1 MHTSGMVNGMTD
13 EEKIEEGKLSASEP
27 NVEAGYTSLPPHG
40 PTLWNEVSVKAAD
53 YAGYDVYGLI
63 RLHGRRLELDQ
74 LTVVRRTD
82 GEQITGYNLRSISP
96 QTLFQLA
103 LEASWFKPPETG
115 GEILNLFD
123 GRWEGPNA
131 GAGMFTRT
139 EVDDAKAAG
148 PVDDTLRMVGKL
160 YTLAYALN
168 DAPAKAVAQTF
179 KVSAR
184 TAGNWISKA
193 KQAGYIAA
201 DEATEGASD
210 A

>member
-1 MHTSGMVNGMTD
+1 MVNCMTNED
-13 EEKIEEGKLSASEP
+13 EIEEDKLSASDP
-27 NVEAGYTSLPPHG
+27 NVDAGYTRLPPHG
-40 PTLWNEVSVKAAD
+40 PTLWNEVSVKSAD

-63 RLHGRRLELDQ
+63 RLHGRRLELDE
-74 LTVVRRTD
+74 LTVVRRAD
-82 GEQITGYNLRSISP
+82 GEQITGYKLRSISP

-103 LEASWFKPPETG
+103 LEASWFKPPEAG
-115 GEILNLFD
+115 GKILSLFD
-123 GRWEGPNA
+123 GRWEGPNV

-139 EVDDAKAAG
+139 EVDEAKAAG

-193 KQAGYIAA
+193 KQAEYIAA
-201 DEATEGASD
+201 DDASEGATD